1 MSTVQAASLV
11 DKFGLETSA
20 ENNFNKDLGQ
30 DEFLEIMMAQLKHQD
45 PMKPMENGEFLGQ
58 MAQFS
63 TVSGIEEMQQ
73 SLDTMTSTFNSQQ
86 TLQSTQ
92 LVGHEVLVENNSMS
106 LDTEGSTGGSF
117 ELDATS
123 GNVKMDITDS
133 SGKVV
138 RQMSLGEFVSG
149 RHDFSWDGLSDQGER
164 MPPGN
169 YNVSITASDGEA
181 FTSATVLTPRVID
194 SVEFGSGSETT
205 LNTRQGDVLSM
216 ADIRQIRQAVGST
229 TNSTEQ

>member
-1 MSTVQAASLV
+1 
-11 DKFGLETSA
+11 
-20 ENNFNKDLGQ
+20 
-30 DEFLEIMMAQLKHQD
+30 
-45 PMKPMENGEFLGQ
+45 

-73 SLDTMTSTFNSQQ
+73 SLETMTSTFNSQQ

-92 LVGHEVLVENNSMS
+92 LVGHEVLVENDSMS
-106 LDTEGSTGGSF
+106 LEADGSASGSF

-123 GNVKMDITDS
+123 GDVKMNISDA

-164 MPPGN
+164 MPAGN

-181 FTSATVLTPRVID
+181 FKSATVLTSRVID

>member
-11 DKFGLETSA
+11 DKFGLETST

-63 TVSGIEEMQQ
+63 TVSGIEDMQK
-73 SLDTMTSTFNSQQ
+73 SLETMTATFNSQQ

-92 LVGHEVLVENNSMS
+92 LVGHEVLVESDSMS
-106 LDTEGSTGGSF
+106 IEANGSAGGSF
-117 ELDATS
+117 ELNASS
-123 GNVKMDITDS
+123 GDVKMNITDA

-138 RQMSLGEFVSG
+138 RQMSLGEFASG

-164 MPPGN
+164 MPAGN
-169 YNVSITASDGEA
+169 YTVSITASDGEE

-194 SVEFGSGSETT
+194 SVEFGSGTETT

-229 TNSTEQ
+229 TDSTEQ